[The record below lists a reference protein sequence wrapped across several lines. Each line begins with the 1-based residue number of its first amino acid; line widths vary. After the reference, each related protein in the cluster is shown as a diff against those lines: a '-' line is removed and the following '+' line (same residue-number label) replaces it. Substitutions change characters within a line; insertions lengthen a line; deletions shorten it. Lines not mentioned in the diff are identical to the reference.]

1 MDHSPKGCH
10 DLAPKSTTSQNTFFS
25 IIKEGLWKNNPTLVQ
40 VLGMCPTMAITT
52 SAANALGMG
61 IATMIIMAMSN
72 FFISL
77 FRRWIP
83 TEIRIPVYVLLI
95 AALVTCLQLLMNAY
109 TFALYQSLGI
119 FIALIVTNCLVV
131 GRAEAFANQNP
142 PLSSAFDGFMMGMG
156 FTLSL
161 TILGC
166 IREILGQGTLFAG
179 ADVLFGQW
187 AAGLKI
193 DVYHSD
199 NTFLLAILPP
209 GAFLV
214 LGFMIAL
221 KNIINAHFAR
231 KKSPVKTQIERVRV
245 TTF

>member
-1 MDHSPKGCH
+1 MEHSPKGCH
-10 DLAPKSTTSQNTFFS
+10 DLAPKSTDNENSFYS
-25 IIKEGLWKNNPTLVQ
+25 IAKQGLWKNNPTLVQ
-40 VLGMCPTMAITT
+40 VLGLCPTMAITT
-52 SAANALGMG
+52 SAANAVGMG
-61 IATMIIMAMSN
+61 LATMIIMAMSN
-72 FFISL
+72 LFISI

-156 FTLSL
+156 FTFSL
-161 TILGC
+161 TVLGC
-166 IREILGQGTLFAG
+166 VREILGQGTLFAG
-179 ADVLFGQW
+179 ADVLFGSW

-221 KNIINAHFAR
+221 KNVINARFAR
-231 KKSPVKTQIERVRV
+231 KKVAAKVQIERVRV

>member
-1 MDHSPKGCH
+1 MEHSPKGCH
-10 DLAPKSTTSQNTFFS
+10 DLSPKNSQTGNSFLS
-25 IIKEGLWKNNPTLVQ
+25 IAKEGMWKNNPTLVQ
-40 VLGMCPTMAITT
+40 VLGLCPTMAITT

-61 IATMIIMAMSN
+61 LATMIIMALSN
-72 FFISL
+72 LFISI
-77 FRRWIP
+77 FRKWIP
-83 TEIRIPVYVLLI
+83 NEIRIPVYVLLI
-95 AALVTCLQLLMNAY
+95 AALVTCLQLVMNAY

-142 PLSSAFDGFMMGMG
+142 PLASAFDGLMMGIG
-156 FTLSL
+156 FTCAL
-161 TILGC
+161 IVLGGV
-166 IREILGQGTLFAG
+166 REVLGQGTIFAG
-179 ADVLFGQW
+179 ADVLFGSW
-187 AAGLKI
+187 AGSLRI

-221 KNIINAHFAR
+221 KNVINARFAR
-231 KKSPVKTQIERVRV
+231 KKSPARVQVDRARV